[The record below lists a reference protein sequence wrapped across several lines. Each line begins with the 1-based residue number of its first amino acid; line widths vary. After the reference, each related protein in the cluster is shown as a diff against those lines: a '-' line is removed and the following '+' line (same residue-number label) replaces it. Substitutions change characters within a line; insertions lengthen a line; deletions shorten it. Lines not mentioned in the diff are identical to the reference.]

1 MKFLEK
7 FMQHPVAQSSE
18 KYYLLQKIP
27 PPSSLG
33 INVFASAGGNT
44 MHSAKR
50 GVQKNTPPLFA

>member
-1 MKFLEK
+1 
-7 FMQHPVAQSSE
+7 MQHPVAQSSE